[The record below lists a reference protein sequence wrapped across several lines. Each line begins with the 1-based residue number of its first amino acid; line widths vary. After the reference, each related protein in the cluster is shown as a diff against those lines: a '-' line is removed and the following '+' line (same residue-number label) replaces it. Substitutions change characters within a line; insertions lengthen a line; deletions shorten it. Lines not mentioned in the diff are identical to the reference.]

1 MQTKPIDPK
10 TLKHHADL
18 FDRMGQAVGLD
29 LQEEA
34 IAGNLRFDEIPDA
47 LIRCTQCGGAKA
59 CGKWLKD
66 LEGQGTVKTAPDYCR
81 NLDLFDFL
89 KDERGN

>member
-1 MQTKPIDPK
+1 MQTKPIDAN
-10 TLKHHADL
+10 TLKQHAEL

-47 LIRCTQCGGAKA
+47 LLRCTRCAGTEA
-59 CGKWLKD
+59 CKKWLNE
-66 LEGQGTVKTAPDYCR
+66 LEGKDVVKTAPDYCR

-89 KDERGN
+89 KQEREA